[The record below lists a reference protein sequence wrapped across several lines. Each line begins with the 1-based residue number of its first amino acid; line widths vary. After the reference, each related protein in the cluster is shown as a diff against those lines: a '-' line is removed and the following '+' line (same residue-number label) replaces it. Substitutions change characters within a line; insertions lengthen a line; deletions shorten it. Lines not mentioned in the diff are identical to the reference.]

1 MSTREKNLL
10 MYFLR
15 ESRTDKGCTAKYE
28 KVLSIIAELMN
39 DLEAKA
45 DSSSNKK
52 ILELESEITELF
64 QVTKDTYFDFGA
76 NANEVIENRDLDW
89 TPIKV
94 EELSSEEN
102 IRVA

>member
-28 KVLSIIAELMN
+28 KILSIIAELMCE
-39 DLEAKA
+39 LEIKA
-45 DSSSNKK
+45 DSEENRKF
-52 ILELESEITELF
+52 LELEDNVTKLF
-64 QVTKDTYFDFGA
+64 QETKDTYFDFGA
-76 NANEVIENRDLDW
+76 NANEVIENCDLDW

>member
-28 KVLSIIAELMN
+28 KILSIITELMN
-39 DLEAKA
+39 DLEVKA

-52 ILELESEITELF
+52 FLELESEITELF
-64 QVTKDTYFDFGA
+64 QETKDTYFDFGA
-76 NANEVIENRDLDW
+76 NANEVIENCDLDW
-89 TPIKV
+89 TPIKA